1 MDLNKTL
8 DDLIKNLRNCYVSGL
23 FYKLSAYTCKVMI
36 ENSEIK
42 RFGANIKI
50 YEEGAT
56 ANSLF
61 FILSGKILLKKS
73 EVGIFA

>member
-1 MDLNKTL
+1 
-8 DDLIKNLRNCYVSGL
+8 
-23 FYKLSAYTCKVMI
+23 MI

-42 RFGANIKI
+42 RFGANMKI
-50 YEEGAT
+50 YEEGAI